1 MKASHKSVV
10 NLVDRGQ
17 TIEAEVIPL
26 RKHTKLYLTKNTK
39 PIKLLTQRQAEEIE
53 DYLNSPQ
60 RRYRKIQGLNETK
73 DVLNTLGYS
82 KTIPENG

>member
-1 MKASHKSVV
+1 MTNKSVV
-10 NLVDRGQ
+10 NIVDRGQ

-26 RKHTKLYLTKNTK
+26 RKHTKLYLIKNNK
-39 PIKLLTQRQAEEIE
+39 PIRLLTQRQAEELE
-53 DYLNSPQ
+53 DYLNSPR